1 MSRQSCPEIE
11 ISKVFASLEAAIAGD
26 ASTVITGLTQ
36 DSRSVQPGDLYC
48 SVRGRTFDGHQFI
61 GDAIQRGAVAVV
73 VDAPIENIEA
83 GIAVITVNNV
93 REALGVIAGNA
104 FSHPASSLTMVGIT
118 GTNGKTSTAEI
129 LASILRASGHT
140 VAVFGTLTGER
151 TTPEAI
157 DLHAQLADVR
167 DAGVTHVVMEVS
179 SHALDQSRVRGIEF
193 AVGILTNITRDHL
206 DYHGTEENYFAAKAK
221 LFAPGVSRVGV
232 VNTDDLRGRLLFD
245 VGAIPMRSYSS
256 EDAVD
261 PVVLVSRVEFTWN
274 GVPFS
279 VPMGGRFT
287 LMNALAAITAADELK
302 ISREAMVAGCASLE
316 GVPGRFESVPNDVGV
331 GIVVD
336 YAHTPDGL
344 IEVLNSARALATD
357 RVIVVFGCGGNRDHG
372 KRPLMGEV
380 AHRLADV
387 VYVTSDNPRTEN
399 PSLIIDDV
407 LAGMPSN
414 HGAIAIVDR
423 AEAIASA
430 IFNARRGDIVVI
442 AGKGHEST
450 QDVGGVLTPFS
461 DVDVARSIVE
471 KKEGGRA

>member
-1 MSRQSCPEIE
+1 MSRRSCPEIE
-11 ISKVFASLEAAIAGD
+11 VSQLVASVEASIVGDSTTRIS
-26 ASTVITGLTQ
+26 GLTQ

-48 SVRGRTFDGHQFI
+48 CVRGRTVDGHQFI
-61 GDAIQRGAVAVV
+61 DDAIERGAVAVL
-73 VDAPIENIEA
+73 VDSPVGKVTPN
-83 GIAVITVNNV
+83 ITVISVPNV
-93 REALGVIAGNA
+93 REVLGPIASAA
-104 FSHPASSLTMVGIT
+104 FSNPASSLTMMGIT

-129 LASILRASGHT
+129 LASLLRADGKK

-157 DLHAQLADVR
+157 DLQAQLADAR
-167 DAGVTHVVMEVS
+167 DASITHVVMEVS
-179 SHALDQSRVRGIEF
+179 SHALDQSRVKGIEF
-193 AVGILTNITRDHL
+193 AVGVLTNITRDHL

-221 LFAPGVSRVGV
+221 LFAPGVSKVGV
-232 VNTDDLRGRLLFD
+232 VNSDDLRGRLLID
-245 VGAIPMRSYSS
+245 VGAIPMRSYSF
-256 EDAVD
+256 EDAVA
-261 PVVLVSRVEFTWN
+261 PVVLLSRVEFTWN
-274 GVPFS
+274 DVKFS

-287 LMNALAAITAADELK
+287 LMNSLAAITAADELQV
-302 ISREAMVAGCASLE
+302 SREAMVAGCASLE
-316 GVPGRFESVPNDVGV
+316 GVPGRFESVSNDLGI

-344 IEVLNSARALATD
+344 IEVLNSARALSSE

-399 PSLIIDDV
+399 AELIIEDV
-407 LAGMPSN
+407 LAGMPEN
-414 HGAIAIVDR
+414 HGAIAVVDR

-430 IFNARRGDIVVI
+430 ILGARRGDIVVI

-450 QDVGGVLTPFS
+450 QDIGGVLTPFS
-461 DVDVARSIVE
+461 DVEVARQVVE
-471 KKEGGRA
+471 KKVGGTA